1 MSAKKVSALKAGA
14 VYIGTV
20 VGAGFAT
27 GQEILQFFANFGVK
41 GLWGIGISTVLF
53 ICFGYII
60 MSIGFDRGARSH
72 LEVIEGAGKAYVTGF
87 MDVVITVFLF
97 GSTAAMIAGTGAL
110 ISEQVGLPSIWG
122 SAFMA
127 LASAATVL
135 FGIDG
140 VVNSISVVVP
150 FLLVCVAG
158 VSGYYIIK
166 MPPDLQAAESIS
178 KSGIISNWYTA
189 AILYT
194 SYNTIISVSV
204 LGPLGA
210 KIKSKKSILKGAVL
224 GGMGLGLGSALIYF
238 ALLSCAKEISV
249 LEVPMSFLAS
259 GISPVV
265 RNVYG
270 FVLMAEIYTTAIG
283 SLYGFSARLADEK
296 ESPAKNKAVVV
307 IAATAALI
315 VSRWGF
321 SSMVGIFYPLI
332 GYGGIV
338 LLVGLAK
345 CVISK
350 QPYRPRN
357 QR

>member
-238 ALLSCAKEISV
+238 ALLSFKEISV

-259 GISPVV
+259 GIA
-265 RNVYG
+265 RCQKCLR